1 MKEKVMGIIVAL
13 DDYKNFSIQNEG
25 ILRELSQKFKRIFVI
40 NVVNLKI
47 GKKTTNII
55 NQDCLPENFICKNF
69 DTSKD
74 FLKFFK
80 NIDLIAIQFL
90 SKSLE
95 YFRIHY
101 LLKKSNT
108 TNIMIMNLGNFGNQ
122 QTIEWN
128 IKYLFSAYKHY
139 YEKGFYYLFRIMT
152 ILNIFPKID
161 LLFECN
167 KDTIDAHNSGIS
179 RKFEDFLPFF
189 KISYFRKIEKVNS
202 IFFDHFIENK
212 QKFIK
217 ENNNTILYIDTPLNH
232 PDRILREGNV
242 KNEII
247 EKYYKNLNNFLKN
260 LSKLLNM
267 KVVICLH
274 PKNKSIKNF
283 FEDFTI
289 SDEPTIN
296 MIPSSEIIVYSLSSA
311 VLNAVMYKK
320 KIINIKSNFLGD
332 YLNKINSKYTKALE
346 LLSHDIDKEF
356 LLSKEDCFKKMNFS
370 ILKYDNFINKRLQSD
385 GSKISRIKIVQKI
398 KENFF

>member
-1 MKEKVMGIIVAL
+1 MKEKLMGVIVAL
-13 DDYKNFSIQNEG
+13 DDYKSFFTQNEG

-40 NVVNLKI
+40 NVINLKI
-47 GKKTTNII
+47 GKKVSNII
-55 NQDCLPENFICKNF
+55 NQDCLPENFICKKF
-69 DTSKD
+69 DTSKE

-80 NIDLIAIQFL
+80 NIDLVAIQFL
-90 SKSLE
+90 GKNLK

-108 TNIMIMNLGNFGNQ
+108 KNIMIMNLGNFGNR

-128 IKYLFSAYKHY
+128 IKHLFSAYKHY
-139 YEKGFYYLFRIMT
+139 YEKGFYYLFRILT

-167 KDTIDAHNSGIS
+167 KETINAHNSGIS
-179 RKFEDFLPFF
+179 RKFENFFPFF

-212 QKFIK
+212 EKFIK
-217 ENNNTILYIDTPLNH
+217 GNNNTILYIDTPLNH
-232 PDRILREGNV
+232 GDRVSREGNI
-242 KNEII
+242 KKEIM
-247 EKYYKNLNNFLKN
+247 EKYYKNLNNFLKK
-260 LSKLLNM
+260 LSKLLDM
-267 KVVICLH
+267 KVVVCLH
-274 PKNKSIKNF
+274 PKNRSIKSF

-289 SDEPTIN
+289 SNEPTIN
-296 MIPSSEIIVYSLSSA
+296 MIPSSEIIVFSLSSA

-320 KIINIKSNFLGD
+320 RIINVKSNFLGD
-332 YLNKINSKYTKALE
+332 YLSKINSKYAKALE

-356 LLSKEDCFKKMNFS
+356 LLSKEDSLKKMDSS
-370 ILKYDNFINKRLQSD
+370 ILKYDNFINNRLQSD
-385 GSKISRIKIVQKI
+385 GTEISRIKIVKKI